1 MENNRDQMNE
11 KNNEIITSMKENA
24 QERYQSTGRVNIEDI
39 YRRKVEERRQ
49 EKKSSYIVAGIVVVV
64 FIVIALY
71 FFSQLKFLTFKYLVS
86 NKKLKGQYEKKEKQE
101 ER

>member
-1 MENNRDQMNE
+1 MENNRGQMHE
-11 KNNEIITSMKENA
+11 KNNEIITSTQENA

-71 FFSQLKFLTFKYLVS
+71 FFS
-86 NKKLKGQYEKKEKQE
+86 
-101 ER
+101 

>member
-11 KNNEIITSMKENA
+11 KNNETITSAQENA
-24 QERYQSTGRVNIEDI
+24 QEERSQSTERVNIEDI
-39 YRRKVEERRQ
+39 NRRNAEERRE

-71 FFSQLKFLTFKYLVS
+71 FFS
-86 NKKLKGQYEKKEKQE
+86 
-101 ER
+101 

>member
-1 MENNRDQMNE
+1 MENNRDQMDE
-11 KNNEIITSMKENA
+11 KNNEIITSTQENA
-24 QERYQSTGRVNIEDI
+24 QERFQSTGRVNIEDI

-71 FFSQLKFLTFKYLVS
+71 FFS
-86 NKKLKGQYEKKEKQE
+86 
-101 ER
+101 